1 MKRLLTFLLLLSLL
15 VPACAEEAARLP
27 DTTYELAPLVTLS
40 EGEELVLTLQSSY
53 YSGETVYKGSTGK
66 VLTGACALHC
76 AAVVITNL
84 TGKTVT
90 AQEAARANNI
100 SKTSG
105 KYWSAFVSWGKLG
118 NSFGVDF
125 ESFDLAQYGS
135 RLRANGTDKVE
146 RRQKKLDMI
155 VEALEN
161 YAGASG
167 LIVHFN
173 ATGQLNGSGK
183 RHAVV
188 VVGYIQKDGV
198 VTDLLLSDSSV
209 PAPAGACVRLSQ
221 SSLPLS
227 MLGEKRL
234 AKTAE
239 SELAALMMDYA
250 VSYRYVFA
258 E

>member
-1 MKRLLTFLLLLSLL
+1 MKRLLIFFLLLFLI
-15 VPACAEEAARLP
+15 VPACAEDSTLP
-27 DTTYELAPLVTLS
+27 DTTYDLAPLVTLK
-40 EGEELVLTLQSSY
+40 EGEELHLTLESSY

-76 AAVVITNL
+76 AAVTITNL

-90 AQEAARANNI
+90 GQDAARANNV

-125 ESFDLAQYGS
+125 ESFNLAQYGA
-135 RLRANGTDKVE
+135 RLRANGVGTTE
-146 RRQKKLDMI
+146 RRQKKLDTI
-155 VEALEN
+155 VEALET
-161 YAGASG
+161 YASKSG

-173 ATGQLNGSGK
+173 ATGKLNGSGK

-188 VVGYIQKDGV
+188 VVGYIKKDDAV
-198 VTDLLLSDSSV
+198 SDLLLSDSSV
-209 PAPAGACVRLSQ
+209 PAPTGACVRLSQ

-227 MLGEKRL
+227 MLGEKKL
-234 AKTAE
+234 AKTEE
-239 SELAALMMDYA
+239 SDLPAILMDYA